1 MIDSMKEEVEE
12 VLETLRPMLMQ
23 DGGNVELVDIDDGV
37 VKLRLVGSCASCSSS
52 TMTLKMGIEK
62 ALKKAIP
69 MVRCIDCLLY
79 TSPSPRDQRGSRMPS
94 SA

>member
-1 MIDSMKEEVEE
+1 MESMKEEVEE

-37 VKLRLVGSCASCSSS
+37 VKVRLGGACSSCSSS

-69 MVRCIDCLLY
+69 MVRCIE
-79 TSPSPRDQRGSRMPS
+79 
-94 SA
+94 AVE

>member
-1 MIDSMKEEVEE
+1 MEEEVEE
-12 VLETLRPMLMQ
+12 GLESVRPMLIQ

-37 VKLRLVGSCASCSSS
+37 VKLRLVGSCTSCSSS

-69 MVRCIDCLLY
+69 MVRCVE
-79 TSPSPRDQRGSRMPS
+79 
-94 SA
+94 AVE

>member
-1 MIDSMKEEVEE
+1 MESMKEDVEE

-37 VKLRLVGSCASCSSS
+37 VKLRLVGSCSSSSSS

-69 MVRCIDCLLY
+69 MVRCIE
-79 TSPSPRDQRGSRMPS
+79 
-94 SA
+94 AVE

>member
-1 MIDSMKEEVEE
+1 MESIKEEVEE

-37 VKLRLVGSCASCSSS
+37 VKVRLVGACSSCSSS

-69 MVRCIDCLLY
+69 MVRCIE
-79 TSPSPRDQRGSRMPS
+79 
-94 SA
+94 AVE

>member
-1 MIDSMKEEVEE
+1 MESMKDDVEE

-37 VKLRLVGSCASCSSS
+37 VKLRLVGSCSSCSSS

-69 MVRCIDCLLY
+69 MVRCIE
-79 TSPSPRDQRGSRMPS
+79 
-94 SA
+94 AVE

>member
-1 MIDSMKEEVEE
+1 MVDSMKEEVEE

-23 DGGNVELVDIDDGV
+23 DGGNVELVDIEDGV

-69 MVRCIDCLLY
+69 MVRCIE
-79 TSPSPRDQRGSRMPS
+79 
-94 SA
+94 AVE

>member
-1 MIDSMKEEVEE
+1 MQSIKDDVAE

-37 VKLRLVGSCASCSSS
+37 VKLRLVGSCSSCSSS

-69 MVRCIDCLLY
+69 MVRCIE
-79 TSPSPRDQRGSRMPS
+79 
-94 SA
+94 AVE